1 MSLADLRHG
10 ASTAWRLPQLRI
22 LLLAT
27 SVSWTMINVFFIL
40 EPLFV
45 REALGREDAAL
56 LYLWAAHGAGALVG
70 AIWITRARH
79 LTGREPTLVCAG
91 ILLVGTGIVVYTAV
105 AAYPVALAASALS
118 GVGFAL
124 FFPPLLALIQRVI
137 PEDQRGRVTSVFVAL
152 QETAGLVSSLG
163 VFALGAFVAVG
174 PALVTA
180 GVLIALVGAAGLRAE
195 RRASREVRARG
206 REAA

>member
-10 ASTAWRLPQLRI
+10 ASTAWRQPQLRI

-27 SVSWTMINVFFIL
+27 SLSWTMINVFFIL

-45 REALGREDAAL
+45 REVLGRADAAL
-56 LYLWAAHGAGALVG
+56 LYLWAAHGAGALAG
-70 AIWITRARH
+70 AIWVTRARN
-79 LTGREPTLVCAG
+79 LTGREPTLVCTG
-91 ILLVGTGIVVYTAV
+91 ILLVGSGIVLYTAV
-105 AAYPVALAASALS
+105 ATYPVALAASALS

-163 VFALGAFVAVG
+163 VFALGTAIAVG
-174 PALVTA
+174 PTLVAA
-180 GVLIALVGAAGLRAE
+180 GVLIALIGAAGLRAE
-195 RRASREVRARG
+195 RGASREVSG
-206 REAA
+206 EREAA